1 MLQYGE
7 HDQAA
12 GHGEVRI
19 GPLAARVVIADQQ
32 PLMLE
37 GLAHVL
43 RAIPASTVERCRTGA
58 ELLSALLK
66 RQPDLAILD
75 VRLGDPDGLAVL
87 REVRGRGLQ
96 IPAIL
101 VTGPL
106 RDTEVLEGIQ
116 LGIRGLVAKDAPIDD
131 VAHCVRSV
139 LGGGT
144 SLDQSLVGRAMAA
157 LLTRETAL
165 RELAQVLTARE
176 MQSTT
181 DGGGRNAPA
190 RGGGP
195 ARRQRRDAQGPPPS
209 HLPEAERR
217 HARSVDRARTRQ
229 GSGVTAV
236 ATE

>member
-1 MLQYGE
+1 MLQKRE
-7 HDQAA
+7 RDQVA
-12 GHGEVRI
+12 GRGEVRI

-37 GLAHVL
+37 GLAQVL

-106 RDTEVLEGIQ
+106 RDTEVLEGIH
-116 LGIRGLVAKDAPIDD
+116 LGIRGLVAKDAPIDE

-139 LGGGT
+139 LEGGT

-176 MQSTT
+176 MQVLQMVVAGTRPREAAGQLGVSEGTLKVHLHHIYQKLNVAT
-181 DGGGRNAPA
+181 
-190 RGGGP
+190 
-195 ARRQRRDAQGPPPS
+195 RDQ
-209 HLPEAERR
+209 LIV
-217 HARSVDRARTRQ
+217 HARDK
-229 GSGVTAV
+229 GL
-236 ATE
+236 

>member
-1 MLQYGE
+1 MLQYDE
-7 HDQAA
+7 HSLSAEHELAA
-12 GHGEVRI
+12 EHEEIRS

-37 GLAHVL
+37 GLAQVL
-43 RAIPASTVERCRTGA
+43 RAVPTATVERCTTGA
-58 ELLSALLK
+58 QLLDALLN

-75 VRLGDPDGLAVL
+75 VRLGDPDGLTVL
-87 REVRGRGLQ
+87 RDVRRRGLQ

-144 SLDQSLVGRAMAA
+144 SVDQSLVGRAMAA
-157 LLTRETAL
+157 LLARETAL

-176 MQSTT
+176 MQVLQLVVAGTRPREAA
-181 DGGGRNAPA
+181 GRLGVSEGTLKVHLHHIYQKLNLATREQLIAHARA
-190 RGGGP
+190 RG
-195 ARRQRRDAQGPPPS
+195 
-209 HLPEAERR
+209 L
-217 HARSVDRARTRQ
+217 
-229 GSGVTAV
+229 
-236 ATE
+236 

>member
-1 MLQYGE
+1 MLQKRE
-7 HDQAA
+7 RDQVAA
-12 GHGEVRI
+12 RGEVRI

-37 GLAHVL
+37 GLAQVL

-106 RDTEVLEGIQ
+106 RDTEVLEGIH
-116 LGIRGLVAKDAPIDD
+116 LGIRGLVAKDAPIDE

-139 LGGGT
+139 LEGGT

-176 MQSTT
+176 MQVLQMVVAGTRPREAAGRLGVSEGTLKVHLHHIYQKLNVTT
-181 DGGGRNAPA
+181 
-190 RGGGP
+190 
-195 ARRQRRDAQGPPPS
+195 RDQ
-209 HLPEAERR
+209 LIV
-217 HARSVDRARTRQ
+217 HARDK
-229 GSGVTAV
+229 GL
-236 ATE
+236 